1 MAPPAKEPK
10 TMSSRLLTMKFMQR
24 SAAKPTNTPSTP
36 STPAGPPS
44 KRQRLSTGSSF
55 PATTS
60 SDYEAVRAALAAEE
74 LKRAQAIERQ
84 AAEAGETRWVLS
96 FRDLEESGEGKG
108 RGPALKVVS
117 AGFAVIDAVGDGEL
131 SKEEEGVG
139 RTVGGRRRF
148 GKVEKPQD
156 LASSSESS
164 DSDSELSEDNDYDP
178 DDPTT
183 GLIRASRRE
192 AAAQAHADRKAKKRA
207 AKAEAAKL
215 AEARRRKE
223 VNLNKVSSISSG
235 RGLSGR
241 SGGGGGGGVANI
253 ECHKCGKKGHMMRDC
268 PQRGGGNRRGKRRM
282 SGD

>member
-1 MAPPAKEPK
+1 
-10 TMSSRLLTMKFMQR
+10 MQR
-24 SAAKPTNTPSTP
+24 SAAKPTNTPITP

-96 FRDLEESGEGKG
+96 FRDPEESGEGKG
-108 RGPALKVVS
+108 REPALKVVS

-148 GKVEKPQD
+148 GKVEVRFVHPLPHLFKALLKRLPCMGEFDCLWVLMCYRNLRTQ
-156 LASSSESS
+156 LPR
-164 DSDSELSEDNDYDP
+164 LNLQIQIRNFQK
-178 DDPTT
+178 TT
-183 GLIRASRRE
+183 NTILMTQL
-192 AAAQAHADRKAKKRA
+192 QA
-207 AKAEAAKL
+207 
-215 AEARRRKE
+215 
-223 VNLNKVSSISSG
+223 
-235 RGLSGR
+235 
-241 SGGGGGGGVANI
+241 
-253 ECHKCGKKGHMMRDC
+253 
-268 PQRGGGNRRGKRRM
+268 
-282 SGD
+282 

>member
-1 MAPPAKEPK
+1 
-10 TMSSRLLTMKFMQR
+10 MQR

-96 FRDLEESGEGKG
+96 FRDPEESGEGKG
-108 RGPALKVVS
+108 REPALKVVS

-131 SKEEEGVG
+131 SKEKEGVG

-148 GKVEKPQD
+148 GKVEVRFVHPLPHLLFKALLKRLLCMGEFDCLWVLMCYRNFRTQLPR
-156 LASSSESS
+156 
-164 DSDSELSEDNDYDP
+164 LSLQIQTRNFQK
-178 DDPTT
+178 TT
-183 GLIRASRRE
+183 TTILMTQL
-192 AAAQAHADRKAKKRA
+192 QA
-207 AKAEAAKL
+207 
-215 AEARRRKE
+215 
-223 VNLNKVSSISSG
+223 
-235 RGLSGR
+235 
-241 SGGGGGGGVANI
+241 
-253 ECHKCGKKGHMMRDC
+253 
-268 PQRGGGNRRGKRRM
+268 
-282 SGD
+282 

>member
-1 MAPPAKEPK
+1 
-10 TMSSRLLTMKFMQR
+10 MQR

-55 PATTS
+55 PTTTS

-96 FRDLEESGEGKG
+96 FRDPEESGEGKG
-108 RGPALKVVS
+108 RELALKVVS

-148 GKVEKPQD
+148 GKVEVRFVHPLPHLLKALLRRLLCMGEFDCLWVLMCYRNLRTQLPR
-156 LASSSESS
+156 
-164 DSDSELSEDNDYDP
+164 LSLQIQTRNFQK
-178 DDPTT
+178 TT
-183 GLIRASRRE
+183 TTILMTQL
-192 AAAQAHADRKAKKRA
+192 QA
-207 AKAEAAKL
+207 
-215 AEARRRKE
+215 
-223 VNLNKVSSISSG
+223 
-235 RGLSGR
+235 
-241 SGGGGGGGVANI
+241 
-253 ECHKCGKKGHMMRDC
+253 
-268 PQRGGGNRRGKRRM
+268 
-282 SGD
+282 